1 VHLHK
6 NAQSQLN
13 AQHCVIS
20 GTLLV
25 PGGIRLLLCTSME
38 ILMPEFRLSSC
49 LRLRGAARQTLTL
62 TSLLLGAC
70 LAQAGTITVYTAL
83 EEDEIKDYVAQAKKD
98 MPDLD
103 VKVLRLSTGDLGPR
117 ILAEAANP
125 RHDVVWGWALTNMLD
140 PRVTALLEP
149 YAVKGGERLAG
160 KYRASDGKWFAAT
173 GYMAAFC
180 VNTEVLKAKNLPVP
194 TSWKEL
200 ADPKYRGEV
209 VMPNPVSSGTGYL
222 QIAALLQKQGEAEGW
237 KFLKTLDGNVAQYIK
252 SGSRPCKAARAGEFA
267 IGTSLA
273 FAAMQS
279 IEEGYPLQMVIPS
292 DGAGYELEASGL
304 MAASK
309 NKTDARR
316 FLDWTLSSGAAG
328 LYGKYKE
335 IVTIE
340 GAAQS
345 TAAKKA
351 GLPTDLSQVL
361 YPMDF
366 AKSAQSRDAILSTWQ
381 KTIGR

>member
-1 VHLHK
+1 MTRLTPSRLH
-6 NAQSQLN
+6 
-13 AQHCVIS
+13 
-20 GTLLV
+20 T
-25 PGGIRLLLCTSME
+25 RLLLAALTMAA
-38 ILMPEFRLSSC
+38 
-49 LRLRGAARQTLTL
+49 GAAH
-62 TSLLLGAC
+62 
-70 LAQAGTITVYTAL
+70 AGSITVYTSL
-83 EEDEIKDYVAQAKKD
+83 EEDEIKDYVAAAKKD
-98 MPDLD
+98 MPDID

-125 RHDVVWGWALTNMLD
+125 RHDVIWGWALTNMLD
-140 PRVTALLEP
+140 PRVGSLLEP
-149 YAVKGGERLAG
+149 YAAKGSDKLDTR
-160 KYRASDGKWFAAT
+160 YRAGDGTWFAAT

-200 ADPKYRGEV
+200 ADPRYKGEV

-222 QIAALLQKQGEAEGW
+222 QIAALLQKDGQAQGW
-237 KFLKTLDGNVAQYIK
+237 KLLESLDGNVAQYIK

-279 IEEGYPLQMVIPS
+279 IAEGYPVRMVIPS

-304 MAASK
+304 MKSSA
-309 NKTDARR
+309 NKADAQR
-316 FLDWTLSSGAAG
+316 FLDWTLTPGAAA

-335 IVTIE
+335 IVTIA
-340 GAAQS
+340 GVPQSQAAR
-345 TAAKKA
+345 AA
-351 GLPTDLSQVL
+351 GLPADLSKVL

-366 AKSAQSRDAILSTWQ
+366 AKSAKERETTLADWQ
-381 KTIGR
+381 KRIGR